1 MPPAASLA
9 RSAAPSIDLTTA
21 PTDLGACEDDG
32 QFQQGRVGRLG
43 QVPAGRSGKRPATSS
58 TGPCP

>member
-21 PTDLGACEDDG
+21 PTDLGA
-32 QFQQGRVGRLG
+32 
-43 QVPAGRSGKRPATSS
+43 
-58 TGPCP
+58 